1 MKKINYSVF
10 LLLTFVLGL
19 AVFLYPT
26 ISDYVNSKS
35 QSRVINE
42 YSDEVAKL
50 DKTLVNEL
58 IANAHEF
65 NVQHK
70 DKENPFF
77 LAEDE
82 LDNYFAQLRLNDTPI
97 MGSLEIPVIDVKLPI
112 YHGTD
117 DSVLQVGIGH
127 FIGSSLPVGG
137 IGTHSILSGHRA
149 LPSATLLSHLDRVE
163 IGDTFS
169 IDIMTEK
176 FVYEV
181 DQILIVDPKDISAL
195 LISKE
200 NDYVTLLTC
209 TPYGQNTHRLLVRGH
224 RIEYT
229 PEEEALNL
237 RVTHDAIQIDSTL
250 VAQIM
255 ALPVILIFFIYLII
269 KSSIRPKGP
278 YVRKQ
283 D

>member
-1 MKKINYSVF
+1 MKRINYSVF
-10 LLLTFVLGL
+10 LLITFFLGL
-19 AVFLYPT
+19 AVFLYPA

-35 QSRVINE
+35 QSRVINQ

-50 DKTLVNEL
+50 DKSVIYEM
-58 IANAHEF
+58 IDQAREF
-65 NVQHK
+65 NSMHM

-77 LAEDE
+77 LEEHE
-82 LDNYFAQLRLNDTPI
+82 LDNYFSQLRLNDNPI
-97 MGSLEIPVIDVKLPI
+97 MGYLEIPVIDVKLPI

-117 DSVLQVGIGH
+117 DAVLQIGIGH

-149 LPSATLLSHLDRVE
+149 LPSATLLSNLDKVE
-163 IGDTFS
+163 MGDTFS
-169 IDIMTEK
+169 IDIVGEK

-181 DQILIVDPKDISAL
+181 DQILIVDPKDITAL
-195 LISKE
+195 IMDEKK
-200 NDYVTLLTC
+200 DYVTLLTC

-224 RIEYT
+224 RIEYS
-229 PEEEALNL
+229 EAEILQL

-255 ALPVILIFFIYLII
+255 ALPIILIFFLYLLI
-269 KSSIRPKGP
+269 KSSVRNIKNYPPKIN
-278 YVRKQ
+278 
-283 D
+283 